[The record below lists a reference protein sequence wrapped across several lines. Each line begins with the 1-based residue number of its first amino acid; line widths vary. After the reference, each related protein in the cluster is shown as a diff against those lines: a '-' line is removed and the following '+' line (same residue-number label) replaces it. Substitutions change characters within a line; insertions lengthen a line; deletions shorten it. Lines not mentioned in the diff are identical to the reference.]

1 MLKTE
6 NKQHKTKKMT
16 KTKQLYKRTFFLK
29 YHAKPAYMNVN
40 KRGKTN
46 NQIIQKRNQQTMKLT
61 LK

>member
-1 MLKTE
+1 MNNTKHKNDE
-6 NKQHKTKKMT
+6 KQTNIQKNI
-16 KTKQLYKRTFFLK
+16 FLK

-46 NQIIQKRNQQTMKLT
+46 NQIIPKRNQQTMKLT

>member
-1 MLKTE
+1 MTK
-6 NKQHKTKKMT
+6 NKQI
-16 KTKQLYKRTFFLK
+16 YRRTFFLK

-46 NQIIQKRNQQTMKLT
+46 NQIIPKRNQQTMKLT